1 MTGFFER
8 KKRAKN
14 AQLTV
19 RLDEQ
24 LKKRA
29 ELRLEAMG
37 MTATEAV
44 EQLYRFI
51 ADHGR
56 MPVTERIVTFD
67 IQSQRGRAIALNP
80 ADAVTE
86 NTRRFLQSLGAVE
99 VVCCDPA
106 AFEQA
111 VLEYFSLYVADQAA
125 CLLAGVLNVTFMVNA
140 ASRVKDD
147 WHDRLLSLLQRD
159 FDFSEEQSVTF
170 INSIVDSEHVDPA
183 IVSRNNTAWR
193 SGKSTGSG
201 AGAEQALLD
210 NTNVRV
216 FYPSGEAPV
225 SGEIGAAVLQR
236 FLTFLAE
243 RGVSCSDP
251 QRLTESAGRAWGVR
265 ENMIGNMPPGIQQA
279 INDGVIFEASADT
292 PDFSPELAAAFGF
305 TQAQAEAVL
314 KPALTARDLPGFLQR
329 FLAFLAD
336 RGISCSNPRRFTEKV
351 TEYASHEGPHRL
363 IAMLMS
369 RIRDEGSVLSF
380 TMNPRTNC
388 RAWPRHCPANWPIPS
403 GLRDGRQQ
411 QYCVKSSRHGR
422 GRIRAGSIRDEND
435 LSCGRHHGGAAFPA
449 GVAGAAQGERLE
461 AEGAGPPLECVR
473 NLDQ

>member
-111 VLEYFSLYVADQAA
+111 VLEYFSL
-125 CLLAGVLNVTFMVNA
+125 
-140 ASRVKDD
+140 
-147 WHDRLLSLLQRD
+147 
-159 FDFSEEQSVTF
+159 
-170 INSIVDSEHVDPA
+170 
-183 IVSRNNTAWR
+183 
-193 SGKSTGSG
+193 
-201 AGAEQALLD
+201 
-210 NTNVRV
+210 
-216 FYPSGEAPV
+216 
-225 SGEIGAAVLQR
+225 
-236 FLTFLAE
+236 
-243 RGVSCSDP
+243 
-251 QRLTESAGRAWGVR
+251 
-265 ENMIGNMPPGIQQA
+265 
-279 INDGVIFEASADT
+279 
-292 PDFSPELAAAFGF
+292 
-305 TQAQAEAVL
+305 
-314 KPALTARDLPGFLQR
+314 
-329 FLAFLAD
+329 
-336 RGISCSNPRRFTEKV
+336 
-351 TEYASHEGPHRL
+351 
-363 IAMLMS
+363 
-369 RIRDEGSVLSF
+369 
-380 TMNPRTNC
+380 
-388 RAWPRHCPANWPIPS
+388 
-403 GLRDGRQQ
+403 
-411 QYCVKSSRHGR
+411 
-422 GRIRAGSIRDEND
+422 
-435 LSCGRHHGGAAFPA
+435 
-449 GVAGAAQGERLE
+449 
-461 AEGAGPPLECVR
+461 
-473 NLDQ
+473 

>member
-24 LKKRA
+24 LKKRV

-201 AGAEQALLD
+201 A
-210 NTNVRV
+210 
-216 FYPSGEAPV
+216 
-225 SGEIGAAVLQR
+225 AVLQR

-265 ENMIGNMPPGIQQA
+265 ENMIGNMPPDMQQA

-314 KPALTARDLPGFLQR
+314 KPALAARDLPGFLQR

-351 TEYASHEGPHRL
+351 TEHASHEGLHRL

-369 RIRDEGSVLSF
+369 RIRDEGVCFVFHNESPDELPRLAASLPGELADTFGF
-380 TMNPRTNC
+380 TGWQATTILRQIQ
-388 RAWPRHCPANWPIPS
+388 PARP
-403 GLRDGRQQ
+403 GQD
-411 QYCVKSSRHGR
+411 
-422 GRIRAGSIRDEND
+422 
-435 LSCGRHHGGAAFPA
+435 
-449 GVAGAAQGERLE
+449 
-461 AEGAGPPLECVR
+461 
-473 NLDQ
+473 

>member
-201 AGAEQALLD
+201 A
-210 NTNVRV
+210 
-216 FYPSGEAPV
+216 
-225 SGEIGAAVLQR
+225 AVLQR

-265 ENMIGNMPPGIQQA
+265 ENMIGNMPPDMQQA

-314 KPALTARDLPGFLQR
+314 KPALAARDLPGFLQR

-351 TEYASHEGPHRL
+351 TEHASHEGLHRL

-422 GRIRAGSIRDEND
+422 GRIRAGSLTR
-435 LSCGRHHGGAAFPA
+435 
-449 GVAGAAQGERLE
+449 
-461 AEGAGPPLECVR
+461 
-473 NLDQ
+473 

>member
-140 ASRVKDD
+140 ASRVKDY

-201 AGAEQALLD
+201 A
-210 NTNVRV
+210 
-216 FYPSGEAPV
+216 
-225 SGEIGAAVLQR
+225 AVLQR

-265 ENMIGNMPPGIQQA
+265 ENMIGNMPPDMQQA

-314 KPALTARDLPGFLQR
+314 KPALAARDLPGFLQR

-351 TEYASHEGPHRL
+351 TEHASHEGLHRL

-369 RIRDEGSVLSF
+369 RIRDEGVCFVFHNESPDELPRLAASLPGELADTFGF
-380 TMNPRTNC
+380 TGWQATTILRQIQ
-388 RAWPRHCPANWPIPS
+388 PARP
-403 GLRDGRQQ
+403 GQD
-411 QYCVKSSRHGR
+411 
-422 GRIRAGSIRDEND
+422 
-435 LSCGRHHGGAAFPA
+435 
-449 GVAGAAQGERLE
+449 
-461 AEGAGPPLECVR
+461 
-473 NLDQ
+473 

>member
-201 AGAEQALLD
+201 A
-210 NTNVRV
+210 
-216 FYPSGEAPV
+216 
-225 SGEIGAAVLQR
+225 AVLQR

-265 ENMIGNMPPGIQQA
+265 ENMIGNMPPDMQQA

-369 RIRDEGSVLSF
+369 RIRDEGVSF
-380 TMNPRTNC
+380 VFHNESPDELPRLAASLPGELADTFGFTGWQATTIL
-388 RAWPRHCPANWPIPS
+388 RQIQPARP
-403 GLRDGRQQ
+403 GQD
-411 QYCVKSSRHGR
+411 
-422 GRIRAGSIRDEND
+422 
-435 LSCGRHHGGAAFPA
+435 
-449 GVAGAAQGERLE
+449 
-461 AEGAGPPLECVR
+461 
-473 NLDQ
+473 

>member
-201 AGAEQALLD
+201 A
-210 NTNVRV
+210 
-216 FYPSGEAPV
+216 
-225 SGEIGAAVLQR
+225 AVLQR

-251 QRLTESAGRAWGVR
+251 QRLTVSAGRAWGVR
-265 ENMIGNMPPGIQQA
+265 ENMIGNMPPDMQQA

-314 KPALTARDLPGFLQR
+314 KPALAARDLPGFLQR

-351 TEYASHEGPHRL
+351 TEHASHEGLHRL

-369 RIRDEGSVLSF
+369 RIRDEGVCFVFHNESPDELPRLAASLPGELADTFGF
-380 TMNPRTNC
+380 TGWQATTILRQIQ
-388 RAWPRHCPANWPIPS
+388 PARP
-403 GLRDGRQQ
+403 GQD
-411 QYCVKSSRHGR
+411 
-422 GRIRAGSIRDEND
+422 
-435 LSCGRHHGGAAFPA
+435 
-449 GVAGAAQGERLE
+449 
-461 AEGAGPPLECVR
+461 
-473 NLDQ
+473 

>member
-201 AGAEQALLD
+201 A
-210 NTNVRV
+210 
-216 FYPSGEAPV
+216 
-225 SGEIGAAVLQR
+225 AVLQR

-265 ENMIGNMPPGIQQA
+265 ENMIGNMPPDMQQA

-314 KPALTARDLPGFLQR
+314 KPALAARDLPGFLQR

-351 TEYASHEGPHRL
+351 TEHASHEGLHRL

-369 RIRDEGSVLSF
+369 RIRDEGVCFVFHNESPDEL
-380 TMNPRTNC
+380 PRLAASLPGELADT
-388 RAWPRHCPANWPIPS
+388 S

-422 GRIRAGSIRDEND
+422 GRIRAGSLTR
-435 LSCGRHHGGAAFPA
+435 
-449 GVAGAAQGERLE
+449 
-461 AEGAGPPLECVR
+461 
-473 NLDQ
+473 

>member
-1 MTGFFER
+1 MNVKSGP
-8 KKRAKN
+8 KN

-201 AGAEQALLD
+201 A
-210 NTNVRV
+210 
-216 FYPSGEAPV
+216 
-225 SGEIGAAVLQR
+225 AVLQR

-265 ENMIGNMPPGIQQA
+265 ENMIGNMPPDMQQA

-314 KPALTARDLPGFLQR
+314 KPALAARDLPGFLQR

-351 TEYASHEGPHRL
+351 TEHASHEGLHRL

-369 RIRDEGSVLSF
+369 RIRDEGVCFVFHNESPDELPRLAASLPGELADTFGF
-380 TMNPRTNC
+380 TGWQATTILRQIQ
-388 RAWPRHCPANWPIPS
+388 PARP
-403 GLRDGRQQ
+403 GQD
-411 QYCVKSSRHGR
+411 
-422 GRIRAGSIRDEND
+422 
-435 LSCGRHHGGAAFPA
+435 
-449 GVAGAAQGERLE
+449 
-461 AEGAGPPLECVR
+461 
-473 NLDQ
+473 

>member
-1 MTGFFER
+1 M
-8 KKRAKN
+8 
-14 AQLTV
+14 

-201 AGAEQALLD
+201 A
-210 NTNVRV
+210 
-216 FYPSGEAPV
+216 
-225 SGEIGAAVLQR
+225 AVLQR

-265 ENMIGNMPPGIQQA
+265 ENMIGNMPPDMQQA

-314 KPALTARDLPGFLQR
+314 KPALAARDLPGFLQR

-351 TEYASHEGPHRL
+351 TEHASHEGLHRL

-369 RIRDEGSVLSF
+369 RIRDEGVCFVFHNESPDELPRLAASLPGELADTFGF
-380 TMNPRTNC
+380 TGWQATTILRQIQ
-388 RAWPRHCPANWPIPS
+388 PARP
-403 GLRDGRQQ
+403 GQD
-411 QYCVKSSRHGR
+411 
-422 GRIRAGSIRDEND
+422 
-435 LSCGRHHGGAAFPA
+435 
-449 GVAGAAQGERLE
+449 
-461 AEGAGPPLECVR
+461 
-473 NLDQ
+473 

>member
-183 IVSRNNTAWR
+183 IVSRNITAWR
-193 SGKSTGSG
+193 SGKSTGS
-201 AGAEQALLD
+201 
-210 NTNVRV
+210 
-216 FYPSGEAPV
+216 
-225 SGEIGAAVLQR
+225 GAAVLQR

-265 ENMIGNMPPGIQQA
+265 ENMIGNMPPDMQQA

-314 KPALTARDLPGFLQR
+314 KPALAARDLPGFLQR

-351 TEYASHEGPHRL
+351 TEHASHEGLHRL

-369 RIRDEGSVLSF
+369 RIRDEGVCFVFHNESPDELPRLAASLPGELADTFGF
-380 TMNPRTNC
+380 TGWQATTILRQIQ
-388 RAWPRHCPANWPIPS
+388 PARP
-403 GLRDGRQQ
+403 GQD
-411 QYCVKSSRHGR
+411 
-422 GRIRAGSIRDEND
+422 
-435 LSCGRHHGGAAFPA
+435 
-449 GVAGAAQGERLE
+449 
-461 AEGAGPPLECVR
+461 
-473 NLDQ
+473 

>member
-1 MTGFFER
+1 MTGLFER

-67 IQSQRGRAIALNP
+67 ILSQRGRAIALNP

-86 NTRRFLQSLGAVE
+86 NSRRFLQSLGAVE

-201 AGAEQALLD
+201 A
-210 NTNVRV
+210 
-216 FYPSGEAPV
+216 
-225 SGEIGAAVLQR
+225 AVLQR

-251 QRLTESAGRAWGVR
+251 QRLTVSAGRAWGVR
-265 ENMIGNMPPGIQQA
+265 ENMIGNMPPDMQQA

-314 KPALTARDLPGFLQR
+314 KPALAARDLPGFLQR

-351 TEYASHEGPHRL
+351 TEHASHEGLHRL

-369 RIRDEGSVLSF
+369 RIRDEGVCFVFHNESPDELPRLAASLPGELADTFGF
-380 TMNPRTNC
+380 TGWQATTILRQIQ
-388 RAWPRHCPANWPIPS
+388 PARP
-403 GLRDGRQQ
+403 GQD
-411 QYCVKSSRHGR
+411 
-422 GRIRAGSIRDEND
+422 
-435 LSCGRHHGGAAFPA
+435 
-449 GVAGAAQGERLE
+449 
-461 AEGAGPPLECVR
+461 
-473 NLDQ
+473 

>member
-201 AGAEQALLD
+201 A
-210 NTNVRV
+210 
-216 FYPSGEAPV
+216 
-225 SGEIGAAVLQR
+225 AVLQR

-265 ENMIGNMPPGIQQA
+265 ENMIGNMPPDMQQA

-314 KPALTARDLPGFLQR
+314 KPALAARDLPGFLQR

-351 TEYASHEGPHRL
+351 TEHASHEGLHRL

-369 RIRDEGSVLSF
+369 RIRDEGVCFVFHNESPDELPRLAASLPGELAEF
-380 TMNPRTNC
+380 TGWQATTILRQIQ
-388 RAWPRHCPANWPIPS
+388 PARP
-403 GLRDGRQQ
+403 GQD
-411 QYCVKSSRHGR
+411 
-422 GRIRAGSIRDEND
+422 
-435 LSCGRHHGGAAFPA
+435 
-449 GVAGAAQGERLE
+449 
-461 AEGAGPPLECVR
+461 
-473 NLDQ
+473 

>member
-201 AGAEQALLD
+201 A
-210 NTNVRV
+210 
-216 FYPSGEAPV
+216 
-225 SGEIGAAVLQR
+225 AVLQR

-265 ENMIGNMPPGIQQA
+265 ENMIGNMPPDMQQA

-314 KPALTARDLPGFLQR
+314 KPALAARDLPGFLQR

-351 TEYASHEGPHRL
+351 TEHASHEGLHRL

-369 RIRDEGSVLSF
+369 RIRDEGVCFVFHNESPDELPRLAASLPGELADTFGF
-380 TMNPRTNC
+380 TGWQATTILRQIQ
-388 RAWPRHCPANWPIPS
+388 PARP
-403 GLRDGRQQ
+403 GQD
-411 QYCVKSSRHGR
+411 
-422 GRIRAGSIRDEND
+422 
-435 LSCGRHHGGAAFPA
+435 
-449 GVAGAAQGERLE
+449 
-461 AEGAGPPLECVR
+461 
-473 NLDQ
+473 

>member
-1 MTGFFER
+1 MTGLFER

-67 IQSQRGRAIALNP
+67 IQSQRGRALTLNP

-111 VLEYFSLYVADQAA
+111 VLEYFSLYVADQAT

-201 AGAEQALLD
+201 A
-210 NTNVRV
+210 
-216 FYPSGEAPV
+216 
-225 SGEIGAAVLQR
+225 AVLQR

-265 ENMIGNMPPGIQQA
+265 ENMIGNMPPDMQQA

-314 KPALTARDLPGFLQR
+314 KPALAARDLPV
-329 FLAFLAD
+329 
-336 RGISCSNPRRFTEKV
+336 SCSAFWRSWPTG
-351 TEYASHEGPHRL
+351 ASAAAIPGGLLKRSLNTP
-363 IAMLMS
+363 AM
-369 RIRDEGSVLSF
+369 RGC
-380 TMNPRTNC
+380 T
-388 RAWPRHCPANWPIPS
+388 
-403 GLRDGRQQ
+403 GLLR
-411 QYCVKSSRHGR
+411 C
-422 GRIRAGSIRDEND
+422 
-435 LSCGRHHGGAAFPA
+435 
-449 GVAGAAQGERLE
+449 
-461 AEGAGPPLECVR
+461 
-473 NLDQ
+473 

>member
-1 MTGFFER
+1 TGFFER

-201 AGAEQALLD
+201 A
-210 NTNVRV
+210 
-216 FYPSGEAPV
+216 
-225 SGEIGAAVLQR
+225 AVLQR

-265 ENMIGNMPPGIQQA
+265 ENMIGNMPPDMQQA

-314 KPALTARDLPGFLQR
+314 KPALAARDLPGFLQR

-351 TEYASHEGPHRL
+351 TEHASHEGLHRL

-369 RIRDEGSVLSF
+369 RIRDEGVCFVFHNESPDELPRLAASLPGELADTFGF
-380 TMNPRTNC
+380 TGWQATTILRQIQ
-388 RAWPRHCPANWPIPS
+388 PARP
-403 GLRDGRQQ
+403 GQD
-411 QYCVKSSRHGR
+411 
-422 GRIRAGSIRDEND
+422 
-435 LSCGRHHGGAAFPA
+435 
-449 GVAGAAQGERLE
+449 
-461 AEGAGPPLECVR
+461 
-473 NLDQ
+473 

>member
-1 MTGFFER
+1 MTGLFER

-67 IQSQRGRAIALNP
+67 ILSQRGRAIALNP

-86 NTRRFLQSLGAVE
+86 NSRRFLQSLGAVE

-201 AGAEQALLD
+201 A
-210 NTNVRV
+210 
-216 FYPSGEAPV
+216 
-225 SGEIGAAVLQR
+225 AVLQR

-265 ENMIGNMPPGIQQA
+265 ENMIGNMPPDMQQA

-314 KPALTARDLPGFLQR
+314 KPALAARDLPGFLQR

-351 TEYASHEGPHRL
+351 TEHASHEGLHRL

-369 RIRDEGSVLSF
+369 RIRDEGVCFVFHNESPDELPRLAASLPGELADTFGF
-380 TMNPRTNC
+380 TGWQATTILRQIQ
-388 RAWPRHCPANWPIPS
+388 PARP
-403 GLRDGRQQ
+403 GQD
-411 QYCVKSSRHGR
+411 
-422 GRIRAGSIRDEND
+422 
-435 LSCGRHHGGAAFPA
+435 
-449 GVAGAAQGERLE
+449 
-461 AEGAGPPLECVR
+461 
-473 NLDQ
+473 

>member
-111 VLEYFSLYVADQAA
+111 VLEYFSLYVPDQAA

-201 AGAEQALLD
+201 A
-210 NTNVRV
+210 
-216 FYPSGEAPV
+216 
-225 SGEIGAAVLQR
+225 AVLQR

-265 ENMIGNMPPGIQQA
+265 ENMIGNMPPDMQQA

-314 KPALTARDLPGFLQR
+314 KPALAARDLPGFLQR

-351 TEYASHEGPHRL
+351 TEHASHEGLHRL

-369 RIRDEGSVLSF
+369 RIRDEGVCFVFHNESPDELPRLAASLPGELADTFGF
-380 TMNPRTNC
+380 TGWQATTILRQIQ
-388 RAWPRHCPANWPIPS
+388 PARP
-403 GLRDGRQQ
+403 GQD
-411 QYCVKSSRHGR
+411 
-422 GRIRAGSIRDEND
+422 
-435 LSCGRHHGGAAFPA
+435 
-449 GVAGAAQGERLE
+449 
-461 AEGAGPPLECVR
+461 
-473 NLDQ
+473 

>member
-1 MTGFFER
+1 MTGLFER

-86 NTRRFLQSLGAVE
+86 NTRRFLQSLEAVE

-140 ASRVKDD
+140 ASRVKDE

-183 IVSRNNTAWR
+183 IVSRNNAAWR

-201 AGAEQALLD
+201 AGES
-210 NTNVRV
+210 
-216 FYPSGEAPV
+216 PEP
-225 SGEIGAAVLQR
+225 GAA
-236 FLTFLAE
+236 E
-243 RGVSCSDP
+243 
-251 QRLTESAGRAWGVR
+251 
-265 ENMIGNMPPGIQQA
+265 
-279 INDGVIFEASADT
+279 
-292 PDFSPELAAAFGF
+292 
-305 TQAQAEAVL
+305 
-314 KPALTARDLPGFLQR
+314 
-329 FLAFLAD
+329 
-336 RGISCSNPRRFTEKV
+336 
-351 TEYASHEGPHRL
+351 
-363 IAMLMS
+363 
-369 RIRDEGSVLSF
+369 
-380 TMNPRTNC
+380 
-388 RAWPRHCPANWPIPS
+388 
-403 GLRDGRQQ
+403 
-411 QYCVKSSRHGR
+411 
-422 GRIRAGSIRDEND
+422 
-435 LSCGRHHGGAAFPA
+435 
-449 GVAGAAQGERLE
+449 
-461 AEGAGPPLECVR
+461 
-473 NLDQ
+473 

>member
-1 MTGFFER
+1 MTGLFER

-201 AGAEQALLD
+201 A
-210 NTNVRV
+210 
-216 FYPSGEAPV
+216 
-225 SGEIGAAVLQR
+225 AVLQR

-265 ENMIGNMPPGIQQA
+265 ENMIGNMPPDMQQA

-314 KPALTARDLPGFLQR
+314 KPALAARDLPGFLQR

-351 TEYASHEGPHRL
+351 TEHASHEGLHRL

-369 RIRDEGSVLSF
+369 RIRDEGVCFVFHNESPDELPRLAASLPGELADTFGF
-380 TMNPRTNC
+380 TGWQATTILRQIQ
-388 RAWPRHCPANWPIPS
+388 PARP
-403 GLRDGRQQ
+403 GQD
-411 QYCVKSSRHGR
+411 
-422 GRIRAGSIRDEND
+422 
-435 LSCGRHHGGAAFPA
+435 
-449 GVAGAAQGERLE
+449 
-461 AEGAGPPLECVR
+461 
-473 NLDQ
+473 

>member
-99 VVCCDPA
+99 VICCDPA

-201 AGAEQALLD
+201 A
-210 NTNVRV
+210 
-216 FYPSGEAPV
+216 
-225 SGEIGAAVLQR
+225 AVLQR

-265 ENMIGNMPPGIQQA
+265 ENMIGNMPPDMQQA

-314 KPALTARDLPGFLQR
+314 KPALAARDLPGFLQR

-351 TEYASHEGPHRL
+351 TEHASHEGLHRL

-369 RIRDEGSVLSF
+369 RIRDEGVCFVFHNESPDELPRLAASLPGELADTFGF
-380 TMNPRTNC
+380 TGWQATTILRQIQ
-388 RAWPRHCPANWPIPS
+388 PARP
-403 GLRDGRQQ
+403 GQD
-411 QYCVKSSRHGR
+411 
-422 GRIRAGSIRDEND
+422 
-435 LSCGRHHGGAAFPA
+435 
-449 GVAGAAQGERLE
+449 
-461 AEGAGPPLECVR
+461 
-473 NLDQ
+473 

>member
-147 WHDRLLSLLQRD
+147 WHDRLLSLLQHD

-193 SGKSTGSG
+193 SGKSTGS
-201 AGAEQALLD
+201 
-210 NTNVRV
+210 
-216 FYPSGEAPV
+216 
-225 SGEIGAAVLQR
+225 GAAVLQR

-265 ENMIGNMPPGIQQA
+265 ENMIGNMPPDMQQA

-314 KPALTARDLPGFLQR
+314 KPALAARDLPGFLQR

-351 TEYASHEGPHRL
+351 TEHASHEGLHRL

-369 RIRDEGSVLSF
+369 RIRDEGVCFVFHNESPDELPRLAASLPGELADTFGF
-380 TMNPRTNC
+380 TGWQATTILRQIQ
-388 RAWPRHCPANWPIPS
+388 PARP
-403 GLRDGRQQ
+403 GQD
-411 QYCVKSSRHGR
+411 
-422 GRIRAGSIRDEND
+422 
-435 LSCGRHHGGAAFPA
+435 
-449 GVAGAAQGERLE
+449 
-461 AEGAGPPLECVR
+461 
-473 NLDQ
+473 

>member
-1 MTGFFER
+1 MTVQKGRSMTGFFER

-201 AGAEQALLD
+201 A
-210 NTNVRV
+210 
-216 FYPSGEAPV
+216 
-225 SGEIGAAVLQR
+225 AVLQR

-265 ENMIGNMPPGIQQA
+265 ENMIGNMPPDMQQA

-314 KPALTARDLPGFLQR
+314 KPALAARDLPGFLQR

-351 TEYASHEGPHRL
+351 TEHASHEGLHRL

-369 RIRDEGSVLSF
+369 RIRDEGVCFVFHNESPDELPRLAASLPGELADTFGF
-380 TMNPRTNC
+380 TGWQATTILRQIQ
-388 RAWPRHCPANWPIPS
+388 PARP
-403 GLRDGRQQ
+403 GQD
-411 QYCVKSSRHGR
+411 
-422 GRIRAGSIRDEND
+422 
-435 LSCGRHHGGAAFPA
+435 
-449 GVAGAAQGERLE
+449 
-461 AEGAGPPLECVR
+461 
-473 NLDQ
+473 

>member
-210 NTNVRV
+210 NT
-216 FYPSGEAPV
+216 
-225 SGEIGAAVLQR
+225 
-236 FLTFLAE
+236 
-243 RGVSCSDP
+243 
-251 QRLTESAGRAWGVR
+251 
-265 ENMIGNMPPGIQQA
+265 
-279 INDGVIFEASADT
+279 
-292 PDFSPELAAAFGF
+292 
-305 TQAQAEAVL
+305 
-314 KPALTARDLPGFLQR
+314 
-329 FLAFLAD
+329 
-336 RGISCSNPRRFTEKV
+336 
-351 TEYASHEGPHRL
+351 
-363 IAMLMS
+363 
-369 RIRDEGSVLSF
+369 
-380 TMNPRTNC
+380 
-388 RAWPRHCPANWPIPS
+388 
-403 GLRDGRQQ
+403 
-411 QYCVKSSRHGR
+411 
-422 GRIRAGSIRDEND
+422 
-435 LSCGRHHGGAAFPA
+435 
-449 GVAGAAQGERLE
+449 
-461 AEGAGPPLECVR
+461 
-473 NLDQ
+473 

>member
-201 AGAEQALLD
+201 A
-210 NTNVRV
+210 
-216 FYPSGEAPV
+216 
-225 SGEIGAAVLQR
+225 AVLQR

-265 ENMIGNMPPGIQQA
+265 ENMIGNMPPDMQQA

-314 KPALTARDLPGFLQR
+314 KPALAARGSPGFLQR

-351 TEYASHEGPHRL
+351 TEHASHEGLHRL

-369 RIRDEGSVLSF
+369 RIRDEGVCFVFHNESPDELPRLAASLPGELADTFGF
-380 TMNPRTNC
+380 TGWQATTILRQIQ
-388 RAWPRHCPANWPIPS
+388 PARP
-403 GLRDGRQQ
+403 GQD
-411 QYCVKSSRHGR
+411 
-422 GRIRAGSIRDEND
+422 
-435 LSCGRHHGGAAFPA
+435 
-449 GVAGAAQGERLE
+449 
-461 AEGAGPPLECVR
+461 
-473 NLDQ
+473 

>member
-86 NTRRFLQSLGAVE
+86 NTRRFLQSLGSAE

-140 ASRVKDD
+140 ANRVKDD
-147 WHDRLLSLLQRD
+147 WHDRLLSLLQHD

-193 SGKSTGSG
+193 SGKSTGS
-201 AGAEQALLD
+201 
-210 NTNVRV
+210 
-216 FYPSGEAPV
+216 
-225 SGEIGAAVLQR
+225 GAAVLQR

-265 ENMIGNMPPGIQQA
+265 ENMIGNMPPDMQQA

-314 KPALTARDLPGFLQR
+314 KPALAARDLPGFLQR

-351 TEYASHEGPHRL
+351 TEHASHEGLHRL

-369 RIRDEGSVLSF
+369 RIRDEGVCFVFHNESPDELPRLAASLPGELADTFGF
-380 TMNPRTNC
+380 TGWQATTILRQIQ
-388 RAWPRHCPANWPIPS
+388 PARP
-403 GLRDGRQQ
+403 GQD
-411 QYCVKSSRHGR
+411 
-422 GRIRAGSIRDEND
+422 
-435 LSCGRHHGGAAFPA
+435 
-449 GVAGAAQGERLE
+449 
-461 AEGAGPPLECVR
+461 
-473 NLDQ
+473 

>member
-201 AGAEQALLD
+201 A
-210 NTNVRV
+210 
-216 FYPSGEAPV
+216 
-225 SGEIGAAVLQR
+225 AVLQR

-265 ENMIGNMPPGIQQA
+265 ENMIGNMPPDMQQA

-305 TQAQAEAVL
+305 TQAQAESVL
-314 KPALTARDLPGFLQR
+314 KPALAARDLPGFLQR

-351 TEYASHEGPHRL
+351 TEHASHEGLHRL

-369 RIRDEGSVLSF
+369 RIRDEGVCFVFHNESPDELPRLAASLPGELADTFGF
-380 TMNPRTNC
+380 TGWQATTILRQIQ
-388 RAWPRHCPANWPIPS
+388 PARP
-403 GLRDGRQQ
+403 GQD
-411 QYCVKSSRHGR
+411 
-422 GRIRAGSIRDEND
+422 
-435 LSCGRHHGGAAFPA
+435 
-449 GVAGAAQGERLE
+449 
-461 AEGAGPPLECVR
+461 
-473 NLDQ
+473 

>member
-201 AGAEQALLD
+201 A
-210 NTNVRV
+210 
-216 FYPSGEAPV
+216 
-225 SGEIGAAVLQR
+225 AVLQR

-265 ENMIGNMPPGIQQA
+265 ENMIGNMPPDMQQA

-314 KPALTARDLPGFLQR
+314 NPALAARDLPGFL
-329 FLAFLAD
+329 
-336 RGISCSNPRRFTEKV
+336 
-351 TEYASHEGPHRL
+351 
-363 IAMLMS
+363 
-369 RIRDEGSVLSF
+369 
-380 TMNPRTNC
+380 
-388 RAWPRHCPANWPIPS
+388 
-403 GLRDGRQQ
+403 
-411 QYCVKSSRHGR
+411 
-422 GRIRAGSIRDEND
+422 
-435 LSCGRHHGGAAFPA
+435 
-449 GVAGAAQGERLE
+449 
-461 AEGAGPPLECVR
+461 
-473 NLDQ
+473 